1 MSSRNQASTPVLFAA
16 VVLATGAEVSRDMAY
31 GQQTSDWS
39 GYRQRHIWCGS
50 HFLLSMWRV
59 VLVGAMTMP
68 LSPAAVCPGE
78 NSGNSCLSQPPGI
91 SHLCTARCIH
101 IRLAFAQLF
110 SMVTEPGDQIPL
122 TSSGSTNV
130 IASWSVTPKTP
141 TVSRLSHYWWFTTIQ
156 GEEVIEWHSP
166 NMWKIK
172 SENMACLALTDKAE
186 MHRGHVC

>member
-1 MSSRNQASTPVLFAA
+1 MWNPFSAIYVTCCASGGYDNAII
-16 VVLATGAEVSRDMAY
+16 
-31 GQQTSDWS
+31 TSCCVPWWKF
-39 GYRQRHIWCGS
+39 RK
-50 HFLLSMWRV
+50 LLSVPTTRH
-59 VLVGAMTMP
+59 L
-68 LSPAAVCPGE
+68 
-78 NSGNSCLSQPPGI
+78 PPM
-91 SHLCTARCIH
+91 HTRCIH